1 MRAAGLLAC
10 ALTMLLALPARAHT
24 HLLEAAPADGSTLQ
38 GAPRQLQLVFSEAAR
53 LTALSIQE
61 AGEAAPRK
69 LTPLPQQPA
78 ARFVI
83 DLPQLAA
90 GSYQVKW
97 RALSDDNHLATGS
110 IRFVVRSK

>member
-1 MRAAGLLAC
+1 MRAAALLAC
-10 ALTMLLALPARAHT
+10 ALMMLLALPAHAHA

-97 RALSDDNHLATGS
+97 RALSDDNHLASGS
-110 IRFVVRSK
+110 IRFVVRAR